1 MKTFF
6 GFVIVLLLIIT
17 FSGTAPLKP
26 YRDTLY
32 AHALQMI
39 PDSWQSENQAVG
51 AIQREFS
58 ALGQTLGQGQ
68 QQLLSNAATDKAS
81 IMQFRQRYCMDKD
94 FNPVLFGEPLQKSC
108 AIVEKHYYRLSG
120 N

>member
-6 GFVIVLLLIIT
+6 WFAVVVLLIIT
-17 FSGTAPLKP
+17 FSGKEPIKP

-32 AHALQMI
+32 GHVLQLI
-39 PDSWQSENQAVG
+39 PDNWQSDSQALST
-51 AIQREFS
+51 IQRKLSE
-58 ALGQTLGQGQ
+58 LGKTLGQGQ
-68 QQLLSNAATDKAS
+68 QELLSRASADKAS
-81 IMQFRQRYCMDKD
+81 IVQFRQRYCIDKD

-108 AIVEKHYYRLSG
+108 AIVEEYYSRLIG